1 MALKW
6 RLARSLEQLRHQ
18 VNVKWPKRSKASDGS
33 IGDASHASR
42 SSDHNPHIDDGAG
55 PNVVSAIDITH
66 DPRGGLD
73 SYVLAESLRASRD
86 DRIKYIISRGRIV
99 SGSDGPQPW
108 VWRTYSGKNPHNHHV
123 HISVK
128 ASKAHYDSVK
138 PWGAVDGVEDMPDE
152 TAPEIPR
159 TLRKGDKGADVAKL
173 QRLVGL
179 TADGDFGQL
188 TDQAVRLIQIK
199 HGLVVD
205 GICGPAT
212 WEKILAASSEK

>member
-1 MALKW
+1 MKW
-6 RLARSLEQLRHQ
+6 RLAKSLEQLRHQ
-18 VNVKWPKRSKASDGS
+18 INVKWPKRSKEADGA
-33 IGDASHASR
+33 IGDANHASR

-86 DRIKYIISRGRIV
+86 ERIKYIISNRRIA

-108 VWRTYSGKNPHNHHV
+108 AWRTYSGHNPHNHHV

-128 ASKAHYDSVK
+128 SGKAHYDSIK
-138 PWGAVDGVEDMPDE
+138 PWNAVDGVEDMPDQD
-152 TAPEIPR
+152 APEVPR
-159 TLRKGDKGADVAKL
+159 TLRRGDKGAAVAKL

-179 TADGDFGQL
+179 TPDGDFGPA
-188 TDQAVRLIQIK
+188 TESTVRLIQIK

-205 GICGPAT
+205 GICGPSTWSKIIAAT
-212 WEKILAASSEK
+212 SEK